1 MADWFEGAGDSPV
14 AGEDFVPGED
24 YYTDI
29 FKPEIQEH
37 EQKVDEI
44 KTKGLLGSENM
55 GKLTLALSVYNTISD
70 FRDKKINRDVMKQG
84 GTTRMAEY
92 IDKEAY
98 DKLDADTKKEWKVN
112 DKGQY
117 YKGSWEFKKP
127 RGIIDRAQQ
136 FFGYDMLD
144 TDLSTAQKEKKTL
157 VEKMTDDKGIF
168 QGGKDKRILGRV
180 LDSLKTSEPDPD
192 PVVPFSIPSNKTTKI
207 NPNNNQVVGMNTHQP
222 LVYNQNQPS
231 VLGNKNSNM
240 NAKNAIAPK
249 PDPVPTTT
257 TTTDPEPNKT
267 TINKGNEYELKN
279 YVSKKLT
286 TEDADYLTSI
296 GLKPDGS
303 DLTYEGLADLPSYRI
318 DIESIPIGE
327 IDLGNMKN
335 AQKVKLRKQF
345 GLKTKKED
353 ELRNAIVG
361 YQKSLYDNNP
371 KQYPDFEYTKAAG
384 GKKSKPIEPEP
395 KEPYVAPKYKTWY
408 GELPVE
414 KLYIQDVRGIIE
426 ERIGR
431 KEMRKLF
438 GNYGKIEDMKKWLLE
453 DDKKRAGY

>member
-1 MADWFEGAGDSPV
+1 M
-14 AGEDFVPGED
+14 
-24 YYTDI
+24 
-29 FKPEIQEH
+29 
-37 EQKVDEI
+37 
-44 KTKGLLGSENM
+44 
-55 GKLTLALSVYNTISD
+55 
-70 FRDKKINRDVMKQG
+70 
-84 GTTRMAEY
+84 
-92 IDKEAY
+92 
-98 DKLDADTKKEWKVN
+98 
-112 DKGQY
+112 
-117 YKGSWEFKKP
+117 
-127 RGIIDRAQQ
+127 
-136 FFGYDMLD
+136 
-144 TDLSTAQKEKKTL
+144 
-157 VEKMTDDKGIF
+157 
-168 QGGKDKRILGRV
+168 
-180 LDSLKTSEPDPD
+180 
-192 PVVPFSIPSNKTTKI
+192 
-207 NPNNNQVVGMNTHQP
+207 
-222 LVYNQNQPS
+222 
-231 VLGNKNSNM
+231 
-240 NAKNAIAPK
+240 
-249 PDPVPTTT
+249 
-257 TTTDPEPNKT
+257 
-267 TINKGNEYELKN
+267 
-279 YVSKKLT
+279 SKKLT